1 MKMKKKIIIGLVLIV
16 QCQMSISQIDSL
28 KFGLKGKV
36 IRSLGKT
43 STSPSIYYAGLK
55 GEEFGS
61 ALIYESKDFGKTW
74 VPLNNGKP
82 ISPYASDIQAIS
94 IASDSKN
101 SIYVGTW
108 KDGLHKSID
117 KGKTWRRVLTMP
129 SSDVRSIRT
138 GIQRLPLVYVSTSSF
153 GVIKSIDNGKSW
165 KRNNP
170 KTIDSTFQFAWSIE
184 LDQRNDSIVFAQT
197 YDKGVWKSNDQGNS
211 WKQFLDVKDKV
222 CWDIKV
228 SKKTNSIWVAAS
240 KSGDT
245 ISSIHHSENQ
255 GETWNEIK
263 NVPQIG
269 ISQINVI
276 ERNNKNIIIIGSWTN
291 GVFILENKKWK
302 KLDKVDFKSISEILL
317 NGNDLLIGT
326 WGNGI
331 YNITL

>member
-1 MKMKKKIIIGLVLIV
+1 MKKEIIIGLVLIV
-16 QCQMSISQIDSL
+16 QCQLAISQIDSL
-28 KFGLKGKV
+28 KFGLKGKI
-36 IRSLGKT
+36 IRSLVNTPT
-43 STSPSIYYAGLK
+43 STSIYYAGLK

-61 ALIYESKDFGKTW
+61 ALIYESEDFGKTW
-74 VPLNNGKP
+74 IPLNNGKP

-94 IASDSKN
+94 IANDSKN
-101 SIYVGTW
+101 SIYAGTW

-117 KGKTWRRVLTMP
+117 KGKTWERILTIP

-138 GIQRLPLVYVSTSSF
+138 GIQTLSLVYASTSNF

-165 KRNNP
+165 KRNNH
-170 KTIDSTFQFAWSIE
+170 KTIARTFQFAWSIE

-197 YDKGVWKSNDQGNS
+197 YDKGVWKSTDQGNS
-211 WKQFLDVKDKV
+211 WKQILDVKDKV

-228 SKKTNSIWVAAS
+228 SKKSNSIWVAAS
-240 KSGDT
+240 KSADT
-245 ISSIHHSENQ
+245 ISSINHSENH

-276 ERNNKNIIIIGSWTN
+276 ESNDKNIIIVGSWTN
-291 GVFILENKKWK
+291 GVFMLKNEKWK
-302 KLDKVDFKSISEILL
+302 KLEKVDFNAISEILL
-317 NGNDLLIGT
+317 NGNDLLIGS